1 MAGASSRVYGVAS
14 LTGAT
19 GLTGAVLND
28 FTITASAN
36 SKTLSGNPSSSIVDA
51 RCAYTGETMTIN
63 VAFSAYV
70 EPDTLIGDSLTL
82 TATSEATES
91 IAAAVT
97 GIVTNAEC
105 RGSKEDWWTYSITIA
120 KSATE

>member
-1 MAGASSRVYGVAS
+1 MAASSRVYGVAS
-14 LTGAT
+14 LSGAT

-36 SKTLSGNPSSSIVDA
+36 SKTLSGNPATSKVDI
-51 RCAYTGETMTIN
+51 RWDYNGETMTVN
-63 VAFSAYV
+63 VAFSEYV
-70 EPDTLIGDSLTL
+70 EPESLIGDSLTL

-105 RGSKEDWWTYSITIA
+105 RGSKEDWWTYSITIV

>member
-1 MAGASSRVYGVAS
+1 MAASSRVYGVAS

-36 SKTLSGNPSSSIVDA
+36 SKTLPGNPASTIADA
-51 RCAYTGETMTIN
+51 RCAYTGETMTVNI
-63 VAFSAYV
+63 AFSAYV
-70 EPDTLIGDSLTL
+70 EPESLIGDSLTL
-82 TATSEATES
+82 MATSEATES
-91 IAAAVT
+91 VNAQVT

-105 RGSKEDWWTYSITIA
+105 RGSKEDWWTYSITIT
-120 KSATE
+120 KSATSA

>member
-1 MAGASSRVYGVAS
+1 MSKVYGVAS
-14 LTGAT
+14 FTGAT

-36 SKTLSGNPSSSIVDA
+36 SKTLLDNPASSITDT
-51 RCAYTGETMTIN
+51 RCAYTGETMT
-63 VAFSAYV
+63 VAVAIGAYV
-70 EPDTLIGDSLTL
+70 EPESLIGDSLTL
-82 TATSEATES
+82 TATSETTES
-91 IAAAVT
+91 AAAAVT

-105 RGSKEDWWTYSITIA
+105 RGSKEDWWTYSITIT